1 MDKSVLN
8 ILSSCKLFDGANEND
23 IPKMLKCL
31 GTAEKNYLKNQIIFN
46 EGDKAGTFGV
56 ILSGNVQI
64 VKDDYYGNRNIL
76 AIVEKGE
83 LFAEAYACAGV
94 ETLPVSVIAV
104 SDCKILMI
112 SINKILTAEM
122 PCKFHNII
130 MNNLLKIVSVKNIL
144 LNEKAEITSK
154 RTTQDKLIAYLS
166 AFAKKYGSN
175 EFDIPLNRQQLADYL
190 CVERSAMSAEISK
203 LKSAEKI
210 ECTKNH
216 FKLLEN

>member
-1 MDKSVLN
+1 MDNNYLN
-8 ILSSCKLFDGANEND
+8 ILNKCKLFDGVNEND

-31 GTAEKNYLKNQIIFN
+31 DAVEKSYLKNQIIFS
-46 EGDKAGTFGV
+46 EGDKAGVFGV
-56 ILSGNVQI
+56 ILSGDVQI

-76 AIVEKGE
+76 AIVENGE

-94 ETLPVSVIAV
+94 DNLPVSVIAV
-104 SDCKILMI
+104 SDCKILVI
-112 SINKILTAEM
+112 SINKILTAEI

-130 MNNLLKIVSVKNIL
+130 MNNLLKIVSAKNIL

-154 RTTQDKLIAYLS
+154 RTTQDKLMAYLS
-166 AFAKKYGSN
+166 AYAKKYGSN

-190 CVERSAMSAEISK
+190 CVERSAMSAEIGK
-203 LKSAEKI
+203 LKSAGKI
-210 ECTKNH
+210 ACTKNH

>member
-1 MDKSVLN
+1 MDKNNLDILN
-8 ILSSCKLFDGANEND
+8 KCKLFDGVNEND

-31 GTAEKNYLKNQIIFN
+31 DAVKKNYLKNQIIFN
-46 EGDKAGTFGV
+46 EGDKAGVFGV

-76 AIVEKGE
+76 AVAENGE

-94 ETLPVSVIAV
+94 DTLPVSVITV

-112 SINKILTAEM
+112 CINKIMTAEM
-122 PCKFHNII
+122 PCKFHSII
-130 MNNLLKIVSVKNIL
+130 MNNLLKIVSEKNIH
-144 LNEKAEITSK
+144 LNEKSEIMSK

-166 AFAKKYGSN
+166 AYAKKYGSN
-175 EFDIPLNRQQLADYL
+175 KFDIPLNRQQLADYL

-203 LKSAEKI
+203 LKNAGKI

-216 FKLLEN
+216 FKLLKV